1 MDRKTIPY
9 TTLTNAIKRFAA
21 QHRSDRLGL
30 VPCPAEARPH
40 HSNAAGL
47 RAVLMKD
54 GTYRICNVRRG

>member
-9 TTLTNAIKRFAA
+9 TTLANAIKRFAA
-21 QHRSDRLGL
+21 QHRCNRMELT
-30 VPCPAEARPH
+30 PCPVDSRAH

-54 GTYRICNVRRG
+54 GSYRICNVRRG